1 MCVVRGFADLNA
13 SLRKLGFRKTSNSR
27 KSLFRNCAKSRWLKQ
42 HDSRRR
48 AAEFRICRVESATGV
63 KTNDFWSRY
72 GGQFQAPGKGPEMD
86 TGEHFLAPCSA
97 DFFSCPG
104 SVFGSPS
111 CADRRLAKRYA
122 HNDFALPEC
131 SRGTGFWRTF
141 SSSLGRPRGENS
153 EPAPEAELRAFRGL
167 RFGSRSGQFSQGG
180 RGVQDRLLL
189 SHFCGHLAARPVG
202 ERLVLNRWGYIMVG
216 AVTCGDV
223 ATFGLQLLSRSHD
236 HRVCRDAAHFPSD
249 GDDVRRNEK
258 ASEGANLDGHRATI

>member
-1 MCVVRGFADLNA
+1 MCVVRDFADLNA

-27 KSLFRNCAKSRWLKQ
+27 KSLFRNCAKSRRLKQ

-72 GGQFQAPGKGPEMD
+72 GGQFQAPGRGPEVD

-111 CADRRLAKRYA
+111 CADRWLAKRYA
-122 HNDFALPEC
+122 HNAFALPEC
-131 SRGTGFWRTF
+131 SCGTGFWRTF

-153 EPAPEAELRAFRGL
+153 EPAPEAELRASA
-167 RFGSRSGQFSQGG
+167 GSDLGPGPGNFPREAG
-180 RGVQDRLLL
+180 RCKTG
-189 SHFCGHLAARPVG
+189 SC
-202 ERLVLNRWGYIMVG
+202 
-216 AVTCGDV
+216 
-223 ATFGLQLLSRSHD
+223 
-236 HRVCRDAAHFPSD
+236 
-249 GDDVRRNEK
+249 
-258 ASEGANLDGHRATI
+258 